1 MAILRPEKKK
11 KKQKRKKK
19 NNNINKVPDSSIH
32 LILIIFYRKAFEI
45 CWYTKKTKKNA
56 LKYFYFSTSTFLKNL
71 QR

>member
-11 KKQKRKKK
+11 KKQK

-45 CWYTKKTKKNA
+45 CWYTKKTKKT
-56 LKYFYFSTSTFLKNL
+56 L
-71 QR
+71 